1 MKSSR
6 SPLGLVLALA
16 LSCAAAALARAQF
29 VERAAAAGL
38 NLNLPTSAT
47 GHTDA
52 LLDPY
57 SVGGAAAACDVDGDG
72 WTDLIVARTGA
83 PCLVFR
89 NNRDG
94 TFSEQ
99 AAARGLDG
107 VSDVGGIAAGDL
119 DNDGDTDVVMS
130 PISGARYFLFLNDG
144 TGHFREAA
152 VERGADVP
160 VAGTAHRGQSIA
172 LVDYDRDGFL
182 DIHFSEWNVAS
193 SGEDASHAVLLRNRG
208 GTAPAF
214 FENQT
219 AAAGLKQPAIG
230 PTIFNYASVWAD
242 FDGNSYPDAFVAGD
256 FGTTQMWWNNGDG
269 TFTNGTSSSGVANG
283 ADGMGVTVLDFDGD
297 GRLDVFMTAV
307 MLQARSSGNEMVST
321 NLLFRNLGDRRF
333 AQVPDAAGAALS
345 GWGWGTAALDANNDG
360 WPDLVATNGFS
371 SNVQL
376 VEQFKTDASKFFLN
390 NSGTFTD
397 ASQLYHVTDD
407 GLGRSAVVFDYDN
420 DGREDVFFTQ
430 TVGARIL
437 YRNEGAAS
445 AHWLALKFVGT
456 SSNRDGYGAE
466 VTITAGGR
474 SQTAVYN
481 PTNSYIGQ
489 REPRL
494 HFGLGAATTVSRISI
509 KWPSGIV
516 QELTNVA
523 ADQLHTVTETGN
535 VVTPPPSSNG
545 APAITTQPGDTAVAK
560 DGALTLS
567 VAASGSGNV
576 FNWFKDG
583 VRLTGETSA
592 TLTLARTEPVD
603 AGTYTVT
610 VTNVNGTVTSRGA
623 VVTVTANL
631 PAKSVA
637 RWWNEALLDG
647 IRKDT
652 PNPPVHAR
660 NLYHLSTV
668 LWDTFWAYE
677 TDGWARQKEM
687 FTKETVSL
695 PATEADRV
703 AAQREAMSYA
713 AYTFIKARFARSPGV
728 AATTAGIRW
737 LMQQHGYNPD
747 LTDAVGTTPAATGIR
762 IAQRILELNRDDGAN
777 DANGYADI
785 TGFTA
790 QNPALLTQ
798 TYGIGN
804 SVNPDL
810 WQPLNLANTITQN
823 GIVLGNVTQSFVG
836 VNAIATRT
844 FALGRNTN
852 RFLVDDPGPPPQFA
866 AAGTRAEYIRQAREV
881 IEYSSQLTVADGA
894 TIDISPGK
902 LLNNPL
908 GTNDGKGHATNPTTN
923 QPYASNVVLR
933 GDYARVLAEFWADGP
948 QSETPPG
955 HWNVLFNQLSDHSA
969 QTFRYRAGN
978 IVLRRLEWD
987 VAGYLALNGALH
999 DAACAAWTLKWEYNS
1014 SRPITMIRYLAALG
1028 QSSDPA
1034 QPGYHADGLPLVPG
1048 VIEVVT
1054 AQSSAPGE
1062 RHAHLADSVG
1072 KIAVKSWLGTPPDPT
1087 MTSGTGW
1094 ILGGYWM
1101 PYQRETFVT
1110 PAFPAYISGH
1120 STFSRAAAEVLAKF
1134 TGSDYFPGGL
1144 ASATFAKGSLGFEYG
1159 PSQDITLQWAT
1170 YYDAAD
1176 QAGLSRL
1183 FGGIHIAA
1191 DDFTGRR
1198 TGSKVGLDAFA
1209 KFTTLYMPPTTS
1221 ASSGNTNTGTGSS
1234 GTPSPTP
1241 STPTPSSAS
1250 GGGGAPSDWFAAAVA
1265 LLTLA
1270 RARREAMGSPHTSGV
1285 K

>member
-1 MKSSR
+1 MKFPR
-6 SPLGLVLALA
+6 FPLGLVLAFV
-16 LSCAAAALARAQF
+16 LSCAAAISHAQF
-29 VERAAAAGL
+29 LERAAAAGL
-38 NLNLPTSAT
+38 NLNAPTSAL
-47 GHTDA
+47 GHTDTS
-52 LLDPY
+52 LDTN
-57 SVGGAAAACDVDGDG
+57 SVGGAACACDLDGDG

-83 PCLVFR
+83 PCLVFM
-89 NNRDG
+89 NNRNG

-107 VSDVGGIAAGDL
+107 VSDIGGIAAGDL

-130 PISGARYFLFLNDG
+130 PVGGPRYFLFLNDG
-144 TGHFREAA
+144 SGHFREAA
-152 VERGADVP
+152 VERGADAAVT
-160 VAGTAHRGQSIA
+160 GTGHRGQSVS
-172 LVDYDRDGFL
+172 LVDYDRDGYL
-182 DIHFSEWNVAS
+182 DIHFSEWNVPS
-193 SGEDASHAVLLRNRG
+193 SSEDASHAALLHNRG
-208 GTAPAF
+208 RTAPAF
-214 FENQT
+214 FENKT
-219 AAAGLKQPAIG
+219 AAAGFTQPAVG
-230 PTIFNYASVWAD
+230 PTIYTYASAWAD
-242 FDGNSYPDAFVAGD
+242 FDGNGYPDAFVAGD

-269 TFTNGTSSSGVANG
+269 TFTNGTQSAGVTNG
-283 ADGMGVTVLDFDGD
+283 VDGMGVTLLDFDGD

-307 MLQARSSGNEMVST
+307 ALMARSSGNEMASA

-333 AQVPDAAGAALS
+333 ERMADAGGAALS
-345 GWGWGTAALDANNDG
+345 GWGWGTGSLDANNDG
-360 WPDLVATNGFS
+360 WPDLIATNGFTS
-371 SNVQL
+371 TVQL
-376 VEQFKTDASKFFLN
+376 VEQFKNDTSKFFLN
-390 NSGTFTD
+390 NGGNFTD
-397 ASQLYHVTDD
+397 ASLLYHVADN
-407 GLGRSAVVFDYDN
+407 GLGRSAVIFDYDN

-430 TVGARIL
+430 TVGSRIL
-437 YRNEGAAS
+437 YHNEGAAS

-474 SQTAVYN
+474 SQVAVYN
-481 PTNSYIGQ
+481 PTNAYIGQ

-494 HFGLGAATTVSRISI
+494 HFGLGTATTLSRVSI

-523 ADQLHTVTETGN
+523 ADLLLTVTEAGN
-535 VVTPPPSSNG
+535 VVTPPPSSGG
-545 APAITTQPGDTAVAK
+545 APTISTQPSDTSVAK
-560 DGALTLS
+560 DGMLTLS
-567 VAASGSGNV
+567 VTATGSGNAY
-576 FNWFKDG
+576 NWFKDG
-583 VRLTGETSA
+583 VRITGETNS
-592 TLTLARTEPVD
+592 TLTLGRTEPID

-610 VTNVNGTVTSRGA
+610 VTNVNGNATSRGA

-631 PAKSVA
+631 PSKSVA
-637 RWWNEALLDG
+637 HWWNEALLDG

-660 NLYHLSTV
+660 NLYHLSAV

-687 FTKETVSL
+687 FTKETVGL
-695 PATEADRV
+695 PSVEADRV

-737 LMQQHGYNPD
+737 LMQQYGYNPD
-747 LTDAVGTTPAATGIR
+747 LTDATGTTPSATGIR
-762 IAQRILELNRDDGAN
+762 IAQRVLDLNRDDGAN
-777 DANGYADI
+777 EANGYVDA
-785 TGFTA
+785 TSFMA
-790 QNPALLTQ
+790 MNPALLTQ

-804 SVNPDL
+804 GVNPDL

-823 GIVLGNVTQSFVG
+823 GIILGNITQSFVG

-866 AAGTRAEYIRQAREV
+866 ASTRAEYIRQAREV
-881 IEYSSQLTVADGA
+881 IEYSAQLTVADGA

-902 LLNNPL
+902 LLNNTL
-908 GTNDGKGHATNPTTN
+908 GANDGKGHATNPSTN

-955 HWNVLFNQLSDHSA
+955 HWNVLFNQISDHSA
-969 QTFRYRAGN
+969 QTFRYRGGA

-987 VAGYLALNGALH
+987 VAGYLVLNGALH

-1014 SRPITMIRYLAALG
+1014 ARPLTMIRYLAALG

-1034 QPGYHADGLPLVPG
+1034 QPSYNADGLPLVPG

-1054 AQSSAPGE
+1054 TQSSAPGE
-1062 RHAHLADSVG
+1062 RHAHLAAYVG
-1072 KIAVKSWLGTPPDPT
+1072 KIAVKSWLGTPPNAT

-1120 STFSRAAAEVLAKF
+1120 STFSRAGAEVLTKF

-1144 ASATFAKGSLGFEYG
+1144 ASYTVAKGSLGFEFG
-1159 PSQDITLQWAT
+1159 PSQDVTLQWAT

-1198 TGSKVGLDAFA
+1198 TGSKVGLDAFT
-1209 KFTTLYMPPTTS
+1209 KFTTLYTPPTTS
-1221 ASSGNTNTGTGSS
+1221 ASSGNSGSGTGSS
-1234 GTPSPTP
+1234 SGTTTLPTP
-1241 STPTPSSAS
+1241 APTSFSGG
-1250 GGGGAPSDWFAAAVA
+1250 GGGGAPSGWCVAAIA

-1270 RARREAMGSPHTSGV
+1270 RARWEAKRSSR
-1285 K
+1285 